1 MRTAHAL
8 RRSAAFVIVLL
19 LPHAAAAEDKWL
31 AADKAKHFG
40 AGAGIAAGGY
50 ALSVPFTGQKRW
62 RLVIGTAAGLGAGAA
77 KEIRDRSGGHPSLRD
92 FTWSAVGTG
101 AGVLIAWA
109 IDKATD

>member
-1 MRTAHAL
+1 MRSTCAPWRATFL
-8 RRSAAFVIVLL
+8 IVLL
-19 LPHAAAAEDKWL
+19 LLPNAAAAEDKWL

-50 ALSVPFTGQKRW
+50 ALSVPLTEQKRW

-77 KEIRDRSGGHPSLRD
+77 KEIRDRSGGHPSWRD